1 MPAEDLVPTVLRHEA
16 RRVLRA
22 AKLLDGTD
30 APLHALRKTAR
41 RLRYVSE
48 AIASAAPDVQPEH
61 VATFAGAGDV
71 IHDRLGGHRDALA
84 FLAFVEREGVLAG
97 RAGEPA
103 DVYGDIAHTVRAEM
117 GEKPP
122 GVKKPLAR
130 IREAR
135 LALG

>member
-1 MPAEDLVPTVLRHEA
+1 MVTRPPHWAM
-16 RRVLRA
+16 
-22 AKLLDGTD
+22 
-30 APLHALRKTAR
+30 
-41 RLRYVSE
+41 
-48 AIASAAPDVQPEH
+48 AIAVSSALSSLGACSGVVPA
-61 VATFAGAGDV
+61 ATFAGAGDV